1 MVLFVKDPYVAEKT
15 GERLRQVRKSHG
27 ITQQEM
33 ANRVGVSKQTLLRY
47 EKGQR
52 EPEISFLYRFIEST
66 KANAAFVLMGQ
77 EPVFDTE
84 ELGVIS
90 LDESE
95 RNLIELFRG
104 LKDSDK
110 QRLLSTLEILI
121 DEDHTDRTDKLRTL
135 KRPLSSN
142 Q

>member
-1 MVLFVKDPYVAEKT
+1 MAEKT
-15 GERLRQVRKSHG
+15 GERLRQVRKSLG
-27 ITQQEM
+27 RTQQEM
-33 ANRVGVSKQTLLRY
+33 ADILGVSKQTLLRY

-66 KANAAFVLMGQ
+66 KSNAAYVLMGQ

-84 ELGVIS
+84 ELGIIS

>member
-1 MVLFVKDPYVAEKT
+1 MVSFVKDPYVAEKI
-15 GERLRQVRKSHG
+15 GERLRQVRKSLG
-27 ITQQEM
+27 RTQQEM
-33 ANRVGVSKQTLLRY
+33 ADNVGVSKQTLLRY

-66 KANAAFVLMGQ
+66 KANAAYVLMGQ

-84 ELGVIS
+84 ELGIIS